1 MITLDLL
8 KLHRLAA
15 NLTRNHLA
23 HLTGIDEPRLRE
35 IELRTCEPWF
45 DETMKL
51 HRILGTVGVLQLITS
66 DNPTTLAELDEP
78 LPYDEHAWRHG
89 ARAPLSLAVRIAARF
104 GLPDPAELV
113 VSPRIQQIW
122 DVIQSTERFGDA
134 GGWCP
139 WCIAAVGEGKP
150 HLPTCLAN
158 NLLSPHTCADQ
169 KIEHV
174 LRPPRGPG
182 RKPSMRAKGLKA
194 PRIAAGMTQKQV
206 AEYLGMSS
214 NHYARMERGE
224 LPLSIDKADTLAAFY
239 NVYRASLYAEPTDNV
254 PPVPAILHM
263 TGSLSDN
270 PTPSLPA
277 SPIEGS
283 QA

>member
-1 MITLDLL
+1 MITLAAL
-8 KLHRLAA
+8 KHTR
-15 NLTRNHLA
+15 LTRRINRGQLSN
-23 HLTGIDEPRLRE
+23 LSGIDEPRLRE

-45 DETMKL
+45 DEAVML
-51 HRILGTVGVLQLITS
+51 SRVLGTAGINPLIGLNQFALT
-66 DNPTTLAELDEP
+66 DLDEP
-78 LPYDEHAWRHG
+78 LPYDERAWRHG
-89 ARAPLSLAVRIAARF
+89 ERAPLSLAIRIAIRF
-104 GLPDPAELV
+104 GLPDPAELA

-122 DVIQSTERFGDA
+122 DVVSRTERFADA

-158 NLLSPHTCADQ
+158 NLLSPHTCGDQ

-182 RKPSMRAKGLKA
+182 RKPGMRAKGLKA
-194 PRIAAGMTQKQV
+194 PRVAAGKTQQQI
-206 AEYLGMSS
+206 ADYLGMST

-239 NVYRASLYAEPTDNV
+239 NVYRASLYAEPSDE
-254 PPVPAILHM
+254 PAPVPAIPY
-263 TGSLSDN
+263 LSDN
-270 PTPSLPA
+270 PTTPTAPLA
-277 SPIEGS
+277 EGS